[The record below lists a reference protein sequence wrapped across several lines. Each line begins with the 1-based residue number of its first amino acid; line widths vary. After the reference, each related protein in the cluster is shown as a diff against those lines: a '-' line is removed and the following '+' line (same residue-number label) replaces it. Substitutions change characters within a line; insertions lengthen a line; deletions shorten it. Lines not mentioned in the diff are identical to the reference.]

1 VFTKANLQYG
11 TTPFFADRLKE
22 VPRSI
27 KAFSKTP
34 ACITYPLAANCG
46 SCSVASERC
55 ANWSCPKMHSAIGR
69 VANFEIWGSNEESF
83 IVVGSFV

>member
-1 VFTKANLQYG
+1 AKVFTKANLQYG

-34 ACITYPLAANCG
+34 ACITYPPQLA
-46 SCSVASERC
+46 SRVTFPR
-55 ANWSCPKMHSAIGR
+55 KHSFPPSLKT
-69 VANFEIWGSNEESF
+69 V
-83 IVVGSFV
+83 

>member
-1 VFTKANLQYG
+1 VFTKANLQHG

-34 ACITYPLAANCG
+34 ACITYPLLY
-46 SCSVASERC
+46 
-55 ANWSCPKMHSAIGR
+55 SAFFIADDVKFNR
-69 VANFEIWGSNEESF
+69 VFR
-83 IVVGSFV
+83 